1 MSRANFMHGFGTLVR
16 SELSVLFRR
25 RRTWAMLATIA
36 CIPLFLAIAVQL
48 SGSTI
53 PPGEGPPF
61 LDRVSQNGLFVGF
74 TAMILAI
81 PLFLPLTM
89 GVIAGDTI
97 AGEANT
103 GTLRYLLV
111 APVSRARL
119 LVVKFIGAS
128 AFALAATTTL
138 MITGILVGLAL
149 FPVGPV
155 TLLSGD
161 VISIPAALLRIA
173 LVAAYVTISLM
184 GLAAV
189 GLFISTLTVIPVGA
203 MAATVVVSTV
213 SQILATLPQLEVI
226 HPFLLTYNWL
236 GFADLLRAPMDFHSM
251 GINALVQLAYIA
263 IFGSA
268 AYSRFTTKDILS

>member
-1 MSRANFMHGFGTLVR
+1 
-16 SELSVLFRR
+16 
-25 RRTWAMLATIA
+25 MLATIA
-36 CIPLFLAIAVQL
+36 CIPIFLAIAVQL

-81 PLFLPLTM
+81 PLFLPLTI
-89 GVIAGDTI
+89 GVVAGDTI
-97 AGEANT
+97 AGEAST
-103 GTLRYLLV
+103 GTLRYLLI
-111 APVSRARL
+111 APVSRVRL

-128 AFALAATTTL
+128 AFAIATTTTL
-138 MITGILVGLAL
+138 MVTGIIVGLIL
-149 FPVGPV
+149 FPIGPV

-173 LVAAYVTISLM
+173 LVAGYVTVSLM
-184 GLAAV
+184 GLSAV

-213 SQILATLPQLEVI
+213 SQILATLPQLQVI
-226 HPFLLTYNWL
+226 HPYLLTFNWL
-236 GFADLLRAPMDFHSM
+236 GFADLLRAPMDFHSFAM
-251 GINALVQLAYIA
+251 NALLQLAYIV

-268 AYSRFTTKDILS
+268 AYSRFTTKDVLS

>member
-1 MSRANFMHGFGTLVR
+1 MSRANFIHGFGTLVR

-89 GVIAGDTI
+89 GVVAGDTI

-111 APVSRARL
+111 APVSRARI

-128 AFALAATTTL
+128 AFALAATATL

-173 LVAAYVTISLM
+173 LVAGYVTISLM